1 MGRANFLRNCRRFVN
16 ILSCSSFFG
25 FVIILCLSFLY
36 LSCANTKMSVEEAK
50 KVTVKMGSESFSPPP
65 RRIDDILMLLSE
77 PGQFDPKIT
86 SKYRAVADKSP
97 PENANDLIL
106 SDFYLKRGQARLN
119 LARFQQALEDLRAA
133 YQYAKNAGHSDAPF
147 LVPLGLAEIWTGNS
161 KRGINLLKQSLKKEV
176 RSSTYSIL
184 VTAYSYMGDLD
195 SAESYKRKAIS
206 IYGRSKH
213 VWSQINIASM
223 KAQILEMRGKY
234 EEAELHR
241 RLIMRLAPSVKKDNP
256 SFYTSLKLRFAAN
269 LAKQGKLIEA
279 EIEMRHA
286 LKERIGYAGI
296 GSEITGNTI
305 VYLGDLLNN
314 QGRLIEAEKLIN
326 AGIGIME
333 QSDLSSDSQIMGE
346 AREAYGGVLVSQGKF
361 SEAMKSFDLAKAEL
375 SYNKNLYE
383 KIFARNPSLILSLLK
398 SDRTQEALG
407 LISSAYDTFL
417 KNFGE
422 RRYRTQEIRAL
433 RAMAYAKLNQN
444 EAAIQDFSEA
454 VPILLNKNL
463 VGKTDYSSKQRFK
476 IIIEAYID
484 LLGKIHG
491 TSMEKTLEIN
501 AAAEAFRL
509 ADAIR
514 GHAVRSA
521 LGASVVRAAV
531 VQPDLSD
538 LVRKEQD
545 ALNQISVMELVI
557 TETLGAAEEQ
567 RDPKIIEKLRS
578 QIGVLSKARI
588 ALQNEIKRRFPKY
601 SELANPEPPGPFAVQ
616 KYLRPGEALISIYS
630 TADHTY
636 IWAIPHAGKIQL
648 KKVNL
653 NKAKL
658 SEIVSHLRLALDP
671 KPEMLGDIPE
681 FDVAAAYELYS
692 ILLKPVES
700 VWGSAT
706 DLLIVADGVLG
717 QLPFSVLP
725 TMYVD
730 FNEEEDLLFSHYR
743 KIPWLIRK
751 TSITRMPSAASVISL
766 RSLPQGDP
774 NRKAFIG
781 FGDPIFNQ
789 NQLIQAEKEKT
800 DPRVASTSQ
809 GNNLHVRG
817 IRVTDSG
824 SLDSN
829 TITTSQLDLLNRL
842 PDTAQEINEMAQTME
857 ADLDRDVILGRQAS
871 EQRVK
876 TMNLSDRR
884 VIAFATHALL
894 PGDLDG
900 LDQPALALSSP
911 SVTGEDGDGLL
922 TAEEILKLNLNADW
936 VVLSACNTGAAGGAG
951 AEAVSGLGRAFFY
964 AGTRA
969 ILVSMWPVE
978 TTSAREL
985 TTGLFRYQKKNQRL
999 SRARAFRKS
1008 MIDLIEGPGLKDDA
1022 TDKIIASYAHPLFWA
1037 PFIIVG
1043 DSNLRF

>member
-1 MGRANFLRNCRRFVN
+1 
-16 ILSCSSFFG
+16 
-25 FVIILCLSFLY
+25 
-36 LSCANTKMSVEEAK
+36 MSVEEAK

-86 SKYRAVADKSP
+86 LRNRAIADKYP

-106 SDFYLKRGQARLN
+106 SDFYLSRGKAAIRLN
-119 LARFQQALEDLRAA
+119 RFQQALEDLRTA
-133 YQYAKNAGHSDAPF
+133 YQYAENTGRDDAPF
-147 LVPLGLAEIWTGNS
+147 LRPLATAELWAGNS
-161 KRGINLLKQSLKKEV
+161 KRAIKLFKRSLKIEKRCSKYV
-176 RSSTYSIL
+176 PL
-184 VTAYSYMGDLD
+184 VTAYSRMGDLD
-195 SAESYKRKAIS
+195 SAERYKKRGIS
-206 IYGRSKH
+206 ICGKSNT
-213 VWSQINIASM
+213 VWNRIFKESM
-223 KAQILEMRGKY
+223 KADVLEMRGKF
-234 EEAELHR
+234 EAAELHR
-241 RLIMRLAPSVKKDNP
+241 RRIMRLAPSIKKDGP
-256 SFYTSLKLRFAAN
+256 SYYIALRARFAFN
-269 LAKQGKLIEA
+269 LVKQEKLIEA
-279 EIEMRHA
+279 ELEFRRA
-286 LKERIGYAGI
+286 LKEIIGLAGLE
-296 GSEITGNTI
+296 SEFTGLYI
-305 VYLGDLLNN
+305 VSLGEILNK

-326 AGIGIME
+326 AGIRIMN
-333 QSDLSSDSQIMGE
+333 QSGLSSDSLLMGR
-346 AREAYGGVLVSQGKF
+346 ARNSHGDILVDQGKF

-375 SYNKNLYE
+375 SHNKNVYE
-383 KIFARNPSLILSLLK
+383 KIISRNPSLILSMLK
-398 SDRTQEALG
+398 TDRAQEALG
-407 LISSAYDTFL
+407 LISSAHDTYL

-422 RRYRTQEIRAL
+422 RHYFTQEMRAL
-433 RAMAYAKLNQN
+433 RGIAYAKMNK
-444 EAAIQDFSEA
+444 EEEAIQDFSEA

-463 VGKTDYSSKQRFK
+463 NGKTDYSSKQRFR
-476 IIIEAYID
+476 IIVETYID
-484 LLGKIHG
+484 LLGRIYG
-491 TSMEKTLEIN
+491 SQIEKKLGID
-501 AAAEAFRL
+501 AVAEAFAL

-514 GHAVRSA
+514 GHAVRRA

-531 VQPDLSD
+531 VQPELSD

-545 ALNQISVMELVI
+545 ALNQISAMEFI
-557 TETLGAAEEQ
+557 FTETLAAAEDQ
-567 RDPKIIEKLRS
+567 RDSKIIEKLRS
-578 QIGVLSKARI
+578 QIDMLSEARI

-601 SELANPEPPGPFAVQ
+601 SELANPEPPEPSSVQ
-616 KYLRPGEALISIYS
+616 SYLRRGEALISIYS

-636 IWAIPHAGKIQL
+636 IWAVPHKGKTQL
-648 KKVNL
+648 KRINL
-653 NKAKL
+653 SKREL
-658 SEIVSHLRLALDP
+658 SKIVSNLRIALDP

-681 FDVAAAYELYS
+681 FDVAAAYKLYS

-725 TMYVD
+725 TTYVD
-730 FNEEEDLLFSHYR
+730 FNEEENLLFSHYR

-751 TSITRMPSAASVISL
+751 TSLTRMPSAASVISL

-809 GNNLHVRG
+809 GKNLHVRG

-824 SLDSN
+824 SLDSS

-922 TAEEILKLNLNADW
+922 TAGEILKLNLNADW

-985 TTGLFRYQKKNQRL
+985 TTGLFRYQKKDQRL